1 MRAGTDKHLFAC
13 HDPLV
18 TLRLHNGAAFEIR
31 PIRPQDKARLTAAHA
46 HLSDES
52 VRRRFLS
59 AKPRLSTTDLRY
71 LTEVDGSDHVAL
83 VAVPAGASGPIVA
96 VARFVRQPDDPE
108 TAEFAIVVADAYQQ
122 LGLGRA
128 LAIELATRARDIGV
142 RRFSAVALADN
153 LAVRR
158 LLDRIAVG
166 LRHAGHHDGVQ
177 EIVVELAA

>member
-13 HDPLV
+13 HDRLV
-18 TLRLHNGAAFEIR
+18 AIRLHNGASFEIR
-31 PIRPQDKARLTAAHA
+31 PIGPQDKARLTAAHA
-46 HLSDES
+46 QLSDES

-83 VAVPAGASGPIVA
+83 VAVPTGTSGPIAA
-96 VARFVRQPDDPE
+96 VGRFVRQPGDPE
-108 TAEFAIVVADAYQQ
+108 TAEFAIAVGDAYQQ
-122 LGLGRA
+122 MGLGSA
-128 LAIELATRARDIGV
+128 LAAQLAARAREVGV
-142 RRFSAVALADN
+142 RRFSAVTLSDN
-153 LAVRR
+153 VAVRR

-166 LRHAGHHDGVQ
+166 LRHTSHHDGVQ